1 MRSNPPFRIRLLSFF
16 ILCFALVLI
25 SRLYFLQIVE
35 GKSYGERA
43 DRQYIS
49 PEEGLFERGSIF
61 FTTKDGSVVAAAT
74 ERNGFLFFINPKIL
88 ENVEGVYQKLS
99 AIITFEHDS
108 FLAKASKKEDTYEE
122 IAHRLGEKQADAI
135 NALKITGVS
144 LAKEKWRFYPGEKLA
159 STVIGL
165 VAYKEDSFGGRYG
178 LEKYYDDVLARDGKV
193 TYTNFFAD
201 IFSGVKKVLFKTSEL
216 QGDLVL
222 TIEPTVQDFLE
233 TKLAE
238 VHKKWGGSPTG
249 GIIMDP
255 KTGEILAMAVNPDF
269 NPNSFSEEENVSVFN
284 NPLIQS
290 SYEMGSIIKPIT
302 MAAGLD
308 AGAIVPETTYED
320 LGFLVLNGSR
330 IANFDGKGRGIVSMQ
345 EVLNQSLNTGA
356 AYVALKM
363 GKEKFPD
370 YMEEF
375 GLGEE
380 TGIDLPGEVQ
390 GHIENLKSNREIEQ
404 ATASFGQGTA
414 MSPIITIRALSALSN
429 GGILPSPHVVK
440 RINYDIGISKDMSYN
455 PGKQVIKPETSET
468 ITRMLVEVVDKALLN
483 GTLKMKNYSVAAKTG
498 TAQIAKEG
506 GGGYYDDRYLH
517 SFFGYLP
524 AYNPSFIIFLYTVNP
539 IGVRYASETLSHP
552 FNDISKFLIN
562 YYEIPPDR

>member
-1 MRSNPPFRIRLLSFF
+1 
-16 ILCFALVLI
+16 
-25 SRLYFLQIVE
+25 
-35 GKSYGERA
+35 
-43 DRQYIS
+43 
-49 PEEGLFERGSIF
+49 
-61 FTTKDGSVVAAAT
+61 
-74 ERNGFLFFINPKIL
+74 
-88 ENVEGVYQKLS
+88 
-99 AIITFEHDS
+99 
-108 FLAKASKKEDTYEE
+108 
-122 IAHRLGEKQADAI
+122 
-135 NALKITGVS
+135 
-144 LAKEKWRFYPGEKLA
+144 
-159 STVIGL
+159 
-165 VAYKEDSFGGRYG
+165 
-178 LEKYYDDVLARDGKV
+178 
-193 TYTNFFAD
+193 
-201 IFSGVKKVLFKTSEL
+201 
-216 QGDLVL
+216 
-222 TIEPTVQDFLE
+222 
-233 TKLAE
+233 
-238 VHKKWGGSPTG
+238 
-249 GIIMDP
+249 
-255 KTGEILAMAVNPDF
+255 
-269 NPNSFSEEENVSVFN
+269 
-284 NPLIQS
+284 
-290 SYEMGSIIKPIT
+290 
-302 MAAGLD
+302 
-308 AGAIVPETTYED
+308 
-320 LGFLVLNGSR
+320 
-330 IANFDGKGRGIVSMQ
+330 
-345 EVLNQSLNTGA
+345 
-356 AYVALKM
+356 
-363 GKEKFPD
+363 
-370 YMEEF
+370 MEEF

-404 ATASFGQGTA
+404 ATASFGQGIA